1 MESEYQA
8 VRKAQDQVLDR
19 VDAYEAA
26 LLGLTEAVA
35 RNAGQ
40 IAENSRK
47 LDAIIEHLQIPY
59 NKPPMG
65 FQKDQP

>member
-1 MESEYQA
+1 M
-8 VRKAQDQVLDR
+8 RKAQDQVLDR

-26 LLGLTEAVA
+26 LLGLSETV
-35 RNAGQ
+35 
-40 IAENSRK
+40 AENSRM
-47 LDAIIEHLQIPY
+47 LRAIIEHLQIPY